1 MTKKEG
7 IKEQGEQWSVLTSL
21 YKYRIQQRN
30 QTMTELKLLNV
41 WSTYR
46 WKATI
51 GHSVFKTL
59 REQNFLQR

>member
-7 IKEQGEQWSVLTSL
+7 IKEQGEQWSVLTSS

-41 WSTYR
+41 
-46 WKATI
+46 
-51 GHSVFKTL
+51 
-59 REQNFLQR
+59 